1 MIVILVLPVRYN
13 GRAHEQEDLM
23 ALPAPLQELWTAWG
37 DIQGNANHPVMV
49 NIVGP
54 AGEYRD
60 GLKQLLLGHGGK
72 AGCVRVVES
81 STEVP
86 PEADVHLVMLDPAFG
101 PTTTQANMLRKIN
114 PKALVLIMVGG
125 DEAQFESRKR
135 EVATAV
141 GVRANNVIAVK
152 TLSQLRGVLAKKL
165 LSLFEEWVVPLARQ
179 FPFLREDAASQ
190 EINSTSQQN
199 AMVGAMPIPGADM
212 PIMTANQI
220 KMILRLAAIHDQP
233 MTLDRAKEVL
243 AVVGGGLA
251 LRTAARQLAKV
262 VPGPGWIVSGA
273 LGYGGTLAIGRGAVE
288 YFKRVSGAIPP
299 ASNGTPKS
307 RRASDAVIDAEVV
320 DPH

>member
-1 MIVILVLPVRYN
+1 
-13 GRAHEQEDLM
+13 M

-60 GLKQLLLGHGGK
+60 GLRQMLLANGGK
-72 AGCVRVVES
+72 AGCVRLVENG
-81 STEVP
+81 TDIP
-86 PEADVHLVMLDPAFG
+86 PEADIHLVMLDPAFG

-114 PKALVLIMVGG
+114 PKGLVLIMVGG
-125 DEAQFESRKR
+125 DEQQFESRRR

-141 GVRANNVIAVK
+141 GARASNVIAVK
-152 TLSQLRGVLAKKL
+152 TLSQLRGVLAKRL
-165 LSLFEEWVVPLARQ
+165 LQSFEEWVVPLARQ
-179 FPFLREDAASQ
+179 FPFLRDDAATQ

-243 AVVGGGLA
+243 AVVGSGLA

-262 VPGPGWIVSGA
+262 IPGPGWIVGGA
-273 LGYGGTLAIGRGAVE
+273 MGYGGTLALGKGAVE
-288 YFKRVSGAIPP
+288 YFKRA
-299 ASNGTPKS
+299 NGTLPPRS
-307 RRASDAVIDAEVV
+307 SGPSGGRAKDAVIDAEVV
-320 DPH
+320 DPR